1 VQGLEN
7 YRRAVVDS
15 KRAAILKAARRI
27 FLKCGYTSAGMTKI
41 AGDADVST
49 ATLYKHFGSKE
60 ELFAAVVTEAARF
73 FRQEFATPPQDAT
86 LAEKFATSVRL
97 VLLSYAQS
105 DLHVLMRV
113 VIAEVPFAPD
123 VARSMYANMIDRW
136 HKGVALLLDRLV
148 EEGELRPHDTQLSAK
163 FLAGM
168 VKEAFIWPGLFDAN
182 YVVPQNPEATIR
194 ELAEFFLTRYAADRK
209 TAATA

>member
-1 VQGLEN
+1 MQGLEK
-7 YRRAVVDS
+7 YRRTIVDN

-27 FLKCGYTSAGMTKI
+27 FLKCGYTRAGMTEI

-73 FRQEFATPPQDAT
+73 HRQEFATPPQYAT
-86 LAEKFATSVRL
+86 LAEKFAASMRL

-136 HKGVALLLDRLV
+136 HKGVALLLDRLI
-148 EEGELRPHDTQLSAK
+148 EEGELRPHDTQLSSK

-168 VKEAFIWPGLFDAN
+168 VKESFIWPGLFNAN
-182 YVVPQNPEATIR
+182 YAVPQNPEATIR
-194 ELAEFFLTRYAADRK
+194 EMVELFLTRYAVERQV
-209 TAATA
+209 AASA